1 MHDKFDRQAKA
12 SIPFSKDHRY
22 TRTKHETC
30 MICRTTLLQKNGLL
44 V

>member
-12 SIPFSKDHRY
+12 SIPFSKDPCY
-22 TRTKHETC
+22 IKTKHETC
-30 MICRTTLLQKNGLL
+30 MICQTTLLQKNGLL